1 MQQTKTEA
9 ITRRELLKTVSL
21 GVVGTA
27 LLSSNEALAA
37 GDPYAPFRV
46 GLQSYS
52 LRHFKTEEA
61 LKKTQEL
68 GIKYWEAFPAH
79 FAPTEDPDMIRLYKQ
94 LLKKYDVQLVAYGV
108 VEFHNSEAAA
118 RRYFNFAKKMGIE
131 TLSAYPTPDA
141 FDVLDKLV
149 EEYKINIAIHNHGP
163 GDNLYDLYAK
173 GTKAV
178 QPHDDRIGSCNDTGH
193 YLRSNENPVEA
204 VKAFGKRTFGVH
216 LKDVKS
222 GANGA
227 KDFTELGKGDL
238 KVVELLQALRANGF
252 HGLISVEYEEH
263 EENPIPYIQECLKVT
278 SASIAKAVNKK

>member
-1 MQQTKTEA
+1 MNDTTTNA
-9 ITRRELLKTVSL
+9 LTRRELLKTATL
-21 GVVGTA
+21 GLAGTT
-27 LLSSNEALAA
+27 LLA
-37 GDPYAPFRV
+37 GSTAWGATDPYAPFRV

-52 LRHFKTEEA
+52 LRAFKTEEA

-79 FAPTEDPDMIRLYKQ
+79 FAPTEDADIIRLYKQ
-94 LLKKYDVQLVAYGV
+94 LLKKYDVQLVSYGV

-131 TLSAYPTPDA
+131 TLSAYPTPDSFA
-141 FDVLDKLV
+141 ILDRLV

-163 GDNLYDLYAK
+163 GDALYDLISK

-178 QPHDDRIGSCNDTGH
+178 QGHDERIGSCNDTGH
-193 YLRSNENPVEA
+193 YLRSSEDPVEA
-204 VKAFGKRTFGVH
+204 ARQFGKRTFGVH
-216 LKDVKS
+216 LKDVKD

-227 KDFTELGKGDL
+227 KDFTELGKGNL
-238 KVVELLQALRANGF
+238 KVVEMFQVLKANNF
-252 HGLISVEYEEH
+252 RGLVSVEYEEH

-278 SASIAKAVNKK
+278 SASIAKAIKK